1 MPNTARTGRM
11 TNALLAVSTTPR
23 TTRRYMEELENLCQR
38 ANRNEVIYLEVKECM
53 DNGDVATALTL
64 IDLLPD
70 NFRNVADYKR
80 QCAVYDALCKNGVV
94 ERAGLVQMRRCL
106 SEILYEKS
114 DSQSIIRYADAL
126 VLNGY
131 NERSIMTTTMYSMEE
146 AMNVAQMTEGH
157 RQLFATFAEWNT
169 PFTARTWVKLLMSI
183 EKCAPVMACLG
194 SAQKRMSSKTPT
206 SSSKKAAEA
215 NDDIHTGPTG
225 RVKEGVETGV
235 HKKEELDTEDARV
248 EATLVR
254 WKTTETMVG
263 MTGNAFAGDDDDD
276 ESTRGDEEEDEEE

>member
-23 TTRRYMEELENLCQR
+23 TTRRYMEELETLCQR
-38 ANRNEVIYLEVKECM
+38 ANRNEVIYLEVKGCM
-53 DNGDVATALTL
+53 DNGDVSTALTL

-70 NFRNVADYKR
+70 NFRNVSDYRR
-80 QCAVYDALCKNGVV
+80 QCAVYDALCRNGVV

-114 DSQSIIRYADAL
+114 DSQNIIRYADAL

-131 NERSIMTTTMYSMEE
+131 NERSIMTTTLYSMEE
-146 AMNVAQMTEGH
+146 AMNVAQMSEGH

-169 PFTARTWVKLLMSI
+169 PFTARTWIKLLTSI
-183 EKCAPVMACLG
+183 EKCAPIMTCLS
-194 SAQKRMSSKTPT
+194 SAHKRMSGKTPT
-206 SSSKKAAEA
+206 SSSASKKAEPAC
-215 NDDIHTGPTG
+215 DDIHTGSTE
-225 RVKEGVETGV
+225 RAKEGTETGT
-235 HKKEELDTEDARV
+235 HRKEELDTEESRV

-263 MTGNAFAGDDDDD
+263 MTGNAFAGDDDE
-276 ESTRGDEEEDEEE
+276 ESTKGDDEEE